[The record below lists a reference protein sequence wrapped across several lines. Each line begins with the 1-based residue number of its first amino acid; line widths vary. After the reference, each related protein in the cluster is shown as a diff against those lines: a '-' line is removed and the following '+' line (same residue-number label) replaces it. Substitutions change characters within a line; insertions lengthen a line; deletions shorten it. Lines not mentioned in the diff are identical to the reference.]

1 VLKCTG
7 LRRGLHESGRADQPE
22 QQALKFVAIHLPM
35 LANAG
40 DDGSVP
46 VRPGTC
52 STDPGKAD
60 GKANRLHGWA
70 DADEAGGAMG
80 LDGRLDVLVPGLR
93 VRHTGDLWIGTV
105 RHVMP
110 AGNTIKVQPEGTDQE
125 RWFDADEFEPWA
137 DVPPSEAIRRRYL
150 TDPVFHQLVTYQRQ
164 LLQLARQ
171 LRGDDAAQDLVDAGG
186 LAVEMERDSDQAM
199 PCVGGPR
206 FRT

>member
-1 VLKCTG
+1 
-7 LRRGLHESGRADQPE
+7 
-22 QQALKFVAIHLPM
+22 
-35 LANAG
+35 
-40 DDGSVP
+40 
-46 VRPGTC
+46 
-52 STDPGKAD
+52 
-60 GKANRLHGWA
+60 
-70 DADEAGGAMG
+70 MG

-186 LAVEMERDSDQAM
+186 LAVEMEREIAIRRGDAVRGRSPVQDVKDHLAAFDQVTAERAAGDDVRGKGQTDAQERRGTHGSGQQK
-199 PCVGGPR
+199 P
-206 FRT
+206 